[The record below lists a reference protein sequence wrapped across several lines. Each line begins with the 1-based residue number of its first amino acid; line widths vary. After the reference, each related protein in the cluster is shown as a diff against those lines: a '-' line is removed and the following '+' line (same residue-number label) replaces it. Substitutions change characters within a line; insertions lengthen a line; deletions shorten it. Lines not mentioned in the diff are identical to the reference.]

1 MPTARPHRRLAAFVA
16 VSSLFFVEACHAY
29 QRPPPGKG
37 ISFDSRVRV
46 QSVEPFVVL
55 PAAADTAAPARDCS
69 ATRVE
74 GYVAKASPDS
84 LTFRG
89 LMSVVPANGD
99 AASCRWAR
107 TSSVIVPIAA
117 ADVAVNRVSGKR
129 TAILLLVIA
138 VTVVGFVAF
147 AVSQIDYGLGSGG
160 DCAFC

>member
-16 VSSLFFVEACHAY
+16 ASSLFFVEACHAY

-37 ISFDSRVRV
+37 ISFDSRVRL
-46 QSVEPFVVL
+46 QSVEPFAVL
-55 PAAADTAAPARDCS
+55 PVVADTGAAVRDCR

-74 GYVAKASPDS
+74 GHVAKASPDS

-89 LMSVVPANGD
+89 LVHVVPANSD
-99 AASCRWAR
+99 AASCQWAK
-107 TSSVIVPIAA
+107 TSSVIVPIAG

-129 TAILLLVIA
+129 TAILLLVITA
-138 VTVVGFVAF
+138 AVVGFAAF
-147 AVSQIDYGLGSGG
+147 AASQIDYGLGSGG